1 MAYIQFALSF
11 LIAGDNAILT
21 RVLELKG
28 ASQLLGGFFGGFF
41 FFKAESF
48 IGDNKYELIQNV
60 NELNSTNKAQNTY
73 F

>member
-28 ASQLLGGFFGGFF
+28 ASQLLGGFFGVFF
-41 FFKAESF
+41 F
-48 IGDNKYELIQNV
+48 
-60 NELNSTNKAQNTY
+60 
-73 F
+73 

>member
-21 RVLELKG
+21 QVLELKG
-28 ASQLLGGFFGGFF
+28 TSQFLVYLF
-41 FFKAESF
+41 FFKAELF
-48 IGDNKYELIQNV
+48 TGDNKYKLIQNV
-60 NELNSTNKAQNTY
+60 NKLNSIGKIQNTY

>member
-41 FFKAESF
+41 FLRQS
-48 IGDNKYELIQNV
+48 L
-60 NELNSTNKAQNTY
+60 L
-73 F
+73 

>member
-1 MAYIQFALSF
+1 MLHNCLGVF
-11 LIAGDNAILT
+11 L
-21 RVLELKG
+21 V
-28 ASQLLGGFFGGFF
+28 FF